1 MDRWAR
7 GAGPLHRLNPKAKV
21 MILLTYL
28 IAVSTTP
35 SGELVTLAAFAGIVF
50 IALVRS
56 GLPLPGLMLR
66 AAITLPFSISFALLS
81 YLANGEGRAA
91 AGVLLRGQLCVLGTL
106 LVVATTPLPILLRAL
121 ESFGIPTAMLEIAQ
135 FIHRYL
141 FVIADQGQRMRWA
154 SASRDAG
161 KLRSKQSLLQRT
173 GGAVGVLFACS
184 YARAEGIHR
193 ATVAR
198 GPKGGFPVLNSPPLR
213 KPDIFAAAC
222 YVLAILGVRLAAF
235 N

>member
-7 GAGPLHRLNPKAKV
+7 GAGPLHRLNPKAKII
-21 MILLTYL
+21 ILLSYL

-35 SGELVTLAAFAGIVF
+35 SNELLTLAAFAGIVF
-50 IALVRS
+50 IALVLS
-56 GLPLPGLMLR
+56 GLPFAGLMLR
-66 AAITLPFSISFALLS
+66 AAITLPFSISFALLT
-81 YLANGEGRAA
+81 YFAGGEGRVA

-106 LVVATTPLPILLRAL
+106 LVVATTPLSLLLRAL
-121 ESFGIPTAMLEIAQ
+121 ESFGIPAAMLEIAQ

-154 SASRDAG
+154 AASRDTG
-161 KLRSKQSLLQRT
+161 KMRSNQSLLQRT

-193 ATVAR
+193 ATLAR
-198 GPKGGFPVLNSPPLR
+198 GPKGGFPVLNAPPMR
-213 KPDIFAAAC
+213 KLDAFASAC
-222 YVLAILGVRLAAF
+222 SVLAILGVRLAAF